1 MNTFTESLPL
11 GLVPFNIPVS
21 LVLPGRA
28 PWTSLGKN
36 AQPRMQDSIPVA
48 YADVTQ
54 DRSKRNLNI
63 EAVQLLLESI
73 RNRQGD
79 EAERA
84 ARELITTDRIR
95 LRDIV
100 GFA

>member
-1 MNTFTESLPL
+1 
-11 GLVPFNIPVS
+11 VPFNIPVS

-54 DRSKRNLNI
+54 QVFAEWSQSTIETETLDVAEAAEFHRNANT
-63 EAVQLLLESI
+63 
-73 RNRQGD
+73 NRED
-79 EAERA
+79 E
-84 ARELITTDRIR
+84 
-95 LRDIV
+95 V
-100 GFA
+100 GANG